1 MVLLPHPDLL
11 VHGQPGRLPHGREDG
26 QPHQLGRRPLQPDRD
41 RVRRTGRWLNS
52 SVPEEL
58 QDLGLL
64 PDVGVHVVPA
74 PRPGQLHEGGHREGQ
89 GVERKIRISHRILHK
104 RIR

>member
-1 MVLLPHPDLL
+1 MVLLPHPHLL
-11 VHGQPGRLPHGREDG
+11 LHGQPGGLPDG
-26 QPHQLGRRPLQPDRD
+26 GQDGGPHQLSGRPGQSDGD
-41 RVRRTGRWLNS
+41 RVRRPGWRLHS

-74 PRPGQLHEGGHREGQ
+74 PRPGQLHQGGHREGQ
-89 GVERKIRISHRILHK
+89 GV
-104 RIR
+104 

>member
-1 MVLLPHPDLL
+1 MVLLSHPHLL
-11 VHGQPGRLPHGREDG
+11 LHGQPGCLPHGGPNGGPYQLSGRPGESDG
-26 QPHQLGRRPLQPDRD
+26 D
-41 RVRRTGRWLNS
+41 RVRGSGRRLNS

-58 QDLGLL
+58 QDLSLL

-74 PRPGQLHEGGHREGQ
+74 ARPRELHQGGNREGQ
-89 GVERKIRISHRILHK
+89 GVERKIRISHRIFYK